1 MSDPLF
7 AECVDAEHRDAYNVD
22 VDDAI
27 CTLPVRDEAAF
38 ICSVEEAVEAGRW
51 RSALPGRD
59 RHAAEANVRSLHYA
73 LKALSDD
80 HGGTF
85 IWEFFAGHARP
96 TLLSLHGGHVAGAP
110 VDLLGGYDLRD
121 RHTRQH
127 LLEQV
132 RRHRSWLVTVV
143 WPCRL
148 WGSLARWNHG
158 MGNIPE
164 LQEQRD
170 RDEADFLRFVEE
182 LALERKAGGR
192 LLLGE
197 NPLNSDAQE
206 TKPLRRLL
214 DKHGYLCVRGDQ
226 CQHDLMAHGHQRR
239 GLPLEAYRVPGAG
252 RLCAGVDHE
261 PKVRGRQ

>member
-127 LLEQV
+127 MLEQV
-132 RRHRSWLVTVV
+132 RRHRPRLVTVV

-148 WGSLARWNHG
+148 WGPLARWNHG
-158 MGNIPE
+158 MRNIPE

-170 RDEADFLRFVEE
+170 RDEAEFLRFVEE
-182 LALERKAGGR
+182 L
-192 LLLGE
+192 
-197 NPLNSDAQE
+197 D
-206 TKPLRRLL
+206 
-214 DKHGYLCVRGDQ
+214 V
-226 CQHDLMAHGHQRR
+226 
-239 GLPLEAYRVPGAG
+239 
-252 RLCAGVDHE
+252 
-261 PKVRGRQ
+261 